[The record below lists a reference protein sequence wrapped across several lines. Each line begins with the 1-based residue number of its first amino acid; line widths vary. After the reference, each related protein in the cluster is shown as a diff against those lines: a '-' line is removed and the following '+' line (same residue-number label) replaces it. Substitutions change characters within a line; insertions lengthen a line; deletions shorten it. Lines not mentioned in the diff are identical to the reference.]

1 MPARTVVRH
10 RWAEIPFESITPSIT
25 RKFITADRLTLA
37 QFELKRGSIVPRHS
51 HESEQIT
58 YMISG
63 ALKFTM
69 DGQEVVVRAGEVL
82 QIPSWLEHAAEAL
95 EDSVAFDVF
104 SPVRQD
110 WVDRTDH
117 YFNQPPRAQ

>member
-1 MPARTVVRH
+1 MPAHTVVHH
-10 RWAEIPFESITPSIT
+10 RWDDVPFESVTPHIA
-25 RKFITADRLTLA
+25 RKFITADRVTVA
-37 QFELKRGSIVPRHS
+37 RFELKHGGIVPRHS

-82 QIPSWLEHAAEAL
+82 QIPSWLEHAAEVL
-95 EDSVAFDVF
+95 EDSVAIDVF

-110 WVDRTDH
+110 WVDKTDH
-117 YFNQPPRAQ
+117 YFRSGDRS